1 MDKFEIIVP
10 CLFGMEAFVS
20 KEIKRLGYE
29 TTHVEDGKI
38 TFLGDME
45 AVCRANLWLRCG
57 ERVLI
62 KVGEFTAVTFT
73 ELFDKTKELEWD
85 R

>member
-38 TFLGDME
+38 TFLGDII
-45 AVCRANLWLRCG
+45 NPK
-57 ERVLI
+57 I
-62 KVGEFTAVTFT
+62 KEICLKFKGAGIYAT
-73 ELFDKTKELEWD
+73 
-85 R
+85 